1 MSTKNNTP
9 REEEKRCGACDCYDT
24 EDGCECRRVP
34 CSRCG
39 NNDNLFNMNHDEFHN
54 EYWFNGMSFNTK
66 LNEVLCDSCYNC
78 SSEDE
83 EEEADY

>member
-1 MSTKNNTP
+1 MTTKKNIP